1 MDSLA
6 PMISLPVARTGW
18 AAHRGLLVVAA
29 FVAAPLPVLEA
40 AIPGGY
46 DAEIQAWRQGR
57 ESRLKAD
64 GGWLTVAGLFW
75 LKEGDNRFGSDK
87 GSEVVLPAS
96 APGHAGVFAFH
107 AGETRFQLEPG
118 VSGTVAGKPAASG
131 LLHPDTGK
139 DEDVLTMG
147 PLTMQVVERG
157 GRYGIRLKDM
167 QSAQRK
173 SFAGLRWFPVK
184 ESYRITARFV
194 PAPTIIQVPNVLGQV
209 SDMPR
214 PGYLVFTLGGQEM
227 RLDPVIEE
235 PGDKEL
241 FIIFRDETAPRETY
255 GAGRFLYTDM
265 PKEGK
270 VVLDFNKAY
279 SPPCAFTPF
288 ATCPLPP
295 KQNRLPVR
303 IEAGEMN
310 PTPGH

>member
-1 MDSLA
+1 MS
-6 PMISLPVARTGW
+6 MISW
-18 AAHRGLLVVAA
+18 VV
-29 FVAAPLPVLEA
+29 VRA
-40 AIPGGY
+40 AIRFTLVTALGLGSLSDIRAATPGY
-46 DAEIQAWRQGR
+46 AADIQTWRTNR
-57 ESRLKAD
+57 EARLKAD

-75 LKEGDNRFGSDK
+75 LKEGDNRFGGDNDRDI
-87 GSEVVLPAS
+87 VLPAS
-96 APGHAGVFAFH
+96 APGHAGVFTLH
-107 AGETRFQLEPG
+107 TGETRFRLEPG
-118 VSGTVAGKPAASG
+118 VAATVAGKPASTGILRADTASE
-131 LLHPDTGK
+131 
-139 DEDVLTMG
+139 EDVLHLG
-147 PLTMQVVERG
+147 PLTMQVIERG

-173 SFAGLRWFPVK
+173 AFAGLRWFPIK
-184 ESYRITARFV
+184 EAYRITARFV
-194 PAPTIIQVPNVLGQV
+194 SAPTIIQVPNVLGQV

-214 PGYLVFTLGGQEM
+214 PGYLVFTVNGQEM

-241 FIIFRDETAPRETY
+241 FIIFRDETAPKETY
-255 GAGRFLYTDM
+255 GAGRFLYADM
-265 PKEGK
+265 PKEGQ

-303 IEAGEMN
+303 IEAGELN

>member
-1 MDSLA
+1 
-6 PMISLPVARTGW
+6 
-18 AAHRGLLVVAA
+18 VVH
-29 FVAAPLPVLEA
+29 A
-40 AIPGGY
+40 AIRPALATALSLCSLSAGIAATPGY
-46 DAEIQAWRQGR
+46 EADIQTWRTTR
-57 ESRLKAD
+57 EARLKAD

-87 GSEVVLPAS
+87 SNDIVLPAS
-96 APGHAGVFAFH
+96 APGRAGVFTFH
-107 AGETRFQLEPG
+107 AGETRFQLEAG
-118 VSGTVAGKPAASG
+118 VAGTMGGKPAATG
-131 LLHPDTGK
+131 TLRADTSK
-139 DEDVLTMG
+139 EEEILQVG
-147 PLTMQVVERG
+147 PLTMQVIERG

-173 SFAGLRWFPVK
+173 AFTGLRWFPVK
-184 ESYRITARFV
+184 EAYRITARFV
-194 PAPTIIQVPNVLGQV
+194 AAPTIIQVPNILGQV

-214 PGYLVFTLGGQEM
+214 PGYLVFTVNGQEV

-241 FIIFRDETAPRETY
+241 FIIFRDETAPKETY
-255 GAGRFLYTDM
+255 GAGRFVYADM
-265 PKEGK
+265 PRDGQ
-270 VVLDFNKAY
+270 VILDFNKAY

-303 IEAGEMN
+303 IEAGELN